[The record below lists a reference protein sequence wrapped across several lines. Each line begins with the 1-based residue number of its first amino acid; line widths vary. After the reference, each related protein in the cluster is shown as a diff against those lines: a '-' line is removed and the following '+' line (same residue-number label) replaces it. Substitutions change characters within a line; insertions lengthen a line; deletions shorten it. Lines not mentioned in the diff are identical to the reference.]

1 MASGSPNAHHGMQ
14 GNNQESAAMSLDFD
28 DEQFEED
35 FAAAGEIEF
44 DEIDD
49 DTDISV
55 ELNLLAARV
64 QATRN
69 LGV

>member
-1 MASGSPNAHHGMQ
+1 MRRDL
-14 GNNQESAAMSLDFD
+14 E

-35 FAAAGEIEF
+35 FSTTADLEF

-49 DTDISV
+49 FDDGTSV
-55 ELNLLAARV
+55 ELQLLAARV

>member
-1 MASGSPNAHHGMQ
+1 MRTIGCR
-14 GNNQESAAMSLDFD
+14 ETDKKRAAMSPEFE

-49 DTDISV
+49 DAETSV
-55 ELNLLAARV
+55 ELHLLAARV
-64 QATRN
+64 KATRN

>member
-1 MASGSPNAHHGMQ
+1 
-14 GNNQESAAMSLDFD
+14 MSRDFE

-35 FAAAGEIEF
+35 LSVTADLEF

-49 DTDISV
+49 FDDDTSV
-55 ELNLLAARV
+55 ELQLLAAKV

>member
-1 MASGSPNAHHGMQ
+1 
-14 GNNQESAAMSLDFD
+14 MSRDFE

-35 FAAAGEIEF
+35 FSATADLEF

-49 DTDISV
+49 FDDDASV
-55 ELNLLAARV
+55 ELQLLAARV

>member
-1 MASGSPNAHHGMQ
+1 MSP
-14 GNNQESAAMSLDFD
+14 EFE
-28 DEQFEED
+28 DEQFDED

-49 DTDISV
+49 DAETSV
-55 ELNLLAARV
+55 ELHLLAARV
-64 QATRN
+64 KATRN

>member
-1 MASGSPNAHHGMQ
+1 MGH
-14 GNNQESAAMSLDFD
+14 EFD

-35 FAAAGEIEF
+35 FAASGAIEF
-44 DEIDD
+44 DELDE
-49 DTDISV
+49 DTDMGV
-55 ELNLLAARV
+55 ELQLLAARV